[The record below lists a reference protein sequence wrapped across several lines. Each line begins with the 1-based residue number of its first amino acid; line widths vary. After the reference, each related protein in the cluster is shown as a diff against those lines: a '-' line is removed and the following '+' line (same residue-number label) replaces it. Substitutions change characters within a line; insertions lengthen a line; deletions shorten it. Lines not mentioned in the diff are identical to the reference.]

1 MSEDDIKWHKMIIR
15 FPKDIVWYDKKRKIY
30 WAEVRDPQKLVT
42 GILATMSAE
51 GKAVVMGRDE
61 DE

>member
-1 MSEDDIKWHKMIIR
+1 MIIR

-30 WAEVRDPQKLVT
+30 WVELKDPKKLVM
-42 GILATMSAE
+42 GILAAQSGK
-51 GKAVVMGRDE
+51 GKAVVIKRDD

>member
-1 MSEDDIKWHKMIIR
+1 MTDDFEANPMIIR

-30 WAEVRDPQKLVT
+30 WVEVRDPQKLVT
-42 GILATMSAE
+42 GILAAMSAE
-51 GKAVVMGRDE
+51 GKAIVLRRDE